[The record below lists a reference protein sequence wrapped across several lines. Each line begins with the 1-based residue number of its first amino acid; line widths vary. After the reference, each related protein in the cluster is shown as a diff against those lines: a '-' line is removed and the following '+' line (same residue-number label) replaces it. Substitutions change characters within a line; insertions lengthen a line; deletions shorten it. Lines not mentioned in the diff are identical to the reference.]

1 MKKILF
7 RADAKPSI
15 GTGDL
20 MSLIHLSKYFKKNSW
35 EPHFIIRNY
44 KAGVSIVK
52 KHKLNKVFVIDENFS
67 VQQEMDIINSYIEKH
82 CIDAIFFEITENN
95 LSEYK
100 GLSENVFKG
109 CAVFDGAVPDDMDL
123 VVSWDVVSDKF
134 FDKAKYPKTTFF
146 LGPEYVILPV
156 EFDTEKIKNRQYNTN
171 PETLLVAM
179 GGADELNFT
188 QKVVDA
194 LIRNG
199 IDLKINVI
207 IGSGYEYKEK
217 LKKNLENSSLK
228 YEIKHNVIDMFREYM
243 QCDIAIG
250 GGGLT
255 SSELVATRTPAI
267 LIALYEPQISRCE
280 YFARHGLAQY
290 LGYREVNSNL
300 LLNYLKKINLPNNEM
315 VFHGKEKIFEFVNS
329 Y

>member
-20 MSLIHLSKYFKKNSW
+20 MSLIHLSRYFKKNSW
-35 EPHFIIRNY
+35 EPHFMIRNY
-44 KAGVSIVK
+44 KAGVAIVR
-52 KHKLNKVFVIDENFS
+52 KHNLDNVFVINENIS
-67 VQQEMDIINSYIEKH
+67 VNHEVDIINNYIEKH
-82 CIDAIFFEITENN
+82 RIDAVFFEITENK

-100 GLSENVFKG
+100 GLSEDVLKA
-109 CAVFDGAVPDDMDL
+109 CAVFDGTIPDDMDL
-123 VVSWDVVSDKF
+123 VVSWDVGSNKF

-146 LGPEYVILPV
+146 LGPEYVILPI
-156 EFDTEKIKNRQYNTN
+156 EFDTEKIKGRQYNAN
-171 PETLLVAM
+171 PEALLVAM

-194 LIRNG
+194 LMRNG

-207 IGSGYEYKEK
+207 IGSGYEYKET
-217 LKKNLENSSLK
+217 LKKSLENSSLQ

-290 LGYREVNSNL
+290 LGYREVNNNL
-300 LLNYLKKINLPNNEM
+300 LLDYLKKINLPNNEM
-315 VFHGKEKIFEFVNS
+315 VFHGKEKIFEFINS